1 MYNSYLIAIVADQQR
16 RQRIAEAAEYR
27 QAQEIRPAAS
37 SRPERSTRPL
47 RSRLARLIFA
57 N

>member
-1 MYNSYLIAIVADQQR
+1 MYNSYLIALVADQRR
-16 RQRIAEAAEYR
+16 RQRIAEAAAYR
-27 QAQEIRPAAS
+27 QAQATRPAAS

-47 RSRLARLIFA
+47 RRRLARLIFA